1 MEIDRIRGAGMRQDV
16 VERRWS
22 IAEEVQQRRQ
32 VSVAQLSQWFDVS
45 RATVRRD
52 LAYLE
57 QMGLLQR
64 VHGGAQALSTAQQ
77 TFTFDARLLQNREIK
92 RSIGK
97 VAAGLIRPGDTAFF
111 DSGTTVLEVAR
122 NIPPSIFEGGGL
134 TAITRSLVIACEF
147 RSHPQTRLVALGG
160 IYVHEFD
167 TFVGSKAEHALQE
180 IHADVLFIG
189 TDGVTLDRGLTTDN
203 MMEAGLYPVMARCAD
218 QVVVVTDSSK
228 IGVNQVQAIL
238 PLDAIHVF
246 ITDTGAPEG
255 FVKALRDTGIE
266 VVLVRRP

>member
-1 MEIDRIRGAGMRQDV
+1 METDGMYSAGMRQGV
-16 VERRWS
+16 AERRWG

-32 VSVAQLSQWFDVS
+32 LSVAQLSQRFEVS
-45 RATVRRD
+45 QATIRRD
-52 LAYLE
+52 LAALE

-77 TFTFDARLLQNREIK
+77 TFTFDGRLLQNREIK
-92 RSIGK
+92 RSIGR
-97 VAAGLIRPGDTAFF
+97 VAAGLIRPGDIAFF

-122 NIPPSIFEGGGL
+122 NMSPSIFEGGGL

-147 RSHPQTRLVALGG
+147 RKHPQTRLVVLGG

-167 TFVGSKAEHALQE
+167 TFVGSKAEHALQG
-180 IHADVLFIG
+180 IHTDVLFIG

-203 MMEAGLYPVMARCAD
+203 MMEAGLYPIMARCAD
-218 QVVVVTDSSK
+218 KVVVVADSSK

-238 PLDAIHVF
+238 PLDDIHVF
-246 ITDTGAPEG
+246 ITDTGAPER
-255 FVKALRDTGIE
+255 FVKALRDRGIE
-266 VVLVRRP
+266 VILVRRP